1 MSDRIC
7 PCGKSFDRP
16 SLLKRH
22 QNSKLGCIPY
32 LMSLRSALPVI
43 HTGHKEEEGESAKVA
58 KDFFCKFCNRKLAS
72 KFSMER
78 HHTTC
83 SKNED
88 NKIKSDVV
96 DITNNIVNNNNFRD
110 LLLDIIKSGNLDQFE
125 MDIIT
130 GKLKF
135 TCLHNSD
142 ILSIQQAQTN
152 PIPSSTSLIARNL
165 TIPEL
170 EFNDDT
176 NTITVPHNNNNIQ
189 SNVGNTSNI
198 SNTYAPSV
206 KGIITNANNSNN
218 ATINNITNNI
228 TNNNELGSKVPF
240 VYPFGYENISFLT
253 ETEVIDIL
261 KSDDG
266 AVLVLDKIYSQIEN
280 NNFMKANKKDKHMM
294 YINSPDNITYCSDK
308 EFINKLFEQSKLLL
322 KRVYF
327 QYYERLTPKYQHIV
341 LQNIQQVNDILDTKP
356 YSIGE
361 KYTYIVAKKA
371 NNTEEKKVFNEIKKG
386 IDAKDKLTIKENTKA
401 FNKSSSQIM
410 SLNEELSNS
419 KLNMEEIN
427 KIWEQLHT
435 DETVSYEEFAN
446 DLALHRFEDTPR
458 YKLIQTL
465 IKKEIEYKYKQN
477 YKLGDLYKFYDY
489 IKLRM
494 DGEIEHIKQ
503 SFPDISEEYMEE
515 IKNLLITKPFENAQI
530 DLLGLQRLL
539 PPQKTDIVRI

>member
-1 MSDRIC
+1 
-7 PCGKSFDRP
+7 
-16 SLLKRH
+16 
-22 QNSKLGCIPY
+22 
-32 LMSLRSALPVI
+32 
-43 HTGHKEEEGESAKVA
+43 
-58 KDFFCKFCNRKLAS
+58 
-72 KFSMER
+72 
-78 HHTTC
+78 
-83 SKNED
+83 
-88 NKIKSDVV
+88 
-96 DITNNIVNNNNFRD
+96 
-110 LLLDIIKSGNLDQFE
+110 
-125 MDIIT
+125 
-130 GKLKF
+130 
-135 TCLHNSD
+135 
-142 ILSIQQAQTN
+142 
-152 PIPSSTSLIARNL
+152 
-165 TIPEL
+165 
-170 EFNDDT
+170 
-176 NTITVPHNNNNIQ
+176 
-189 SNVGNTSNI
+189 
-198 SNTYAPSV
+198 
-206 KGIITNANNSNN
+206 
-218 ATINNITNNI
+218 
-228 TNNNELGSKVPF
+228 VPF

-371 NNTEEKKVFNEIKKG
+371 NNTEEKKTFNEIKKG

-410 SLNEELSNS
+410 SLNEELTKSE
-419 KLNMEEIN
+419 LNMEEIN

-446 DLALHRFEDTPR
+446 DLTLHRFEDTPR
-458 YKLIQTL
+458 FKLIQTL
-465 IKKEIEYKYKQN
+465 IKNELEYKYKQK

-515 IKNLLITKPFENAQI
+515 IKNLLIIKPFENAQI

-539 PPQKTDIVRI
+539 PPQKNDIVRT

>member
-7 PCGKSFDRP
+7 PCGKSFIMP
-16 SLLKRH
+16 YLLKRH

-32 LMSLRSALPVI
+32 LMSLNAQHSVI
-43 HTGHKEEEGESAKVA
+43 HTEHKEEGRERAKAV
-58 KDFFCKFCNRKLAS
+58 KEFFCKFCNRKLAS

-88 NKIKSDVV
+88 NKIKNDIS
-96 DITNNIVNNNNFRD
+96 DITNNAKLRD
-110 LLLDIIKSGNLDQFE
+110 LFESIANTVSNNQGEWDIKIGELSIKYSPHIPLYN
-125 MDIIT
+125 DIQTNPTSSSNSLINKNFNIS
-130 GKLKF
+130 KLKF
-135 TCLHNSD
+135 N
-142 ILSIQQAQTN
+142 
-152 PIPSSTSLIARNL
+152 
-165 TIPEL
+165 
-170 EFNDDT
+170 ND
-176 NTITVPHNNNNIQ
+176 TITLPDNNNIQ
-189 SNVGNTSNI
+189 NNVGNTSNI
-198 SNTYAPSV
+198 SNTYASNV
-206 KGIITNANNSNN
+206 KEIIMNANNSTN

-228 TNNNELGSKVPF
+228 TNNNANNNANNNELCSKLPF

-253 ETEVIDIL
+253 EAEVIDIL

-322 KRVYF
+322 QRVYF

-356 YSIGE
+356 YLLGE
-361 KYTYIVAKKA
+361 KYKYIVAKKT
-371 NNTEEKKVFNEIKKG
+371 NNAEEKKTFNEIKKG

-410 SLNEELSNS
+410 LLNEELNKSS
-419 KLNMEEIN
+419 LNMEDIN

-435 DETVSYEEFAN
+435 DETISYNNFLN
-446 DLALHRFEDTPR
+446 DLTLHRFEDTPR
-458 YKLIQTL
+458 FKLIQTL
-465 IKKEIEYKYKQN
+465 LKNELEYKYKQN
-477 YKLGDLYKFYDY
+477 YKFGDLYKFYDY

-494 DGEIEHIKQ
+494 DCEIEYIKH

-515 IKNLLITKPFENAQI
+515 IKNLLIIKPFENAQI

-539 PPQKTDIVRI
+539 PQQKNNILSIS

>member
-1 MSDRIC
+1 MPYRLC

-43 HTGHKEEEGESAKVA
+43 HTEHKEEEGESAKVA

-152 PIPSSTSLIARNL
+152 PIPSSTSLITRNL
-165 TIPEL
+165 NIPEL

-176 NTITVPHNNNNIQ
+176 NTITVPHNNNNNIQ

-206 KGIITNANNSNN
+206 KGIINNANNSNN

-228 TNNNELGSKVPF
+228 TI
-240 VYPFGYENISFLT
+240 NI
-253 ETEVIDIL
+253 II
-261 KSDDG
+261 
-266 AVLVLDKIYSQIEN
+266 
-280 NNFMKANKKDKHMM
+280 
-294 YINSPDNITYCSDK
+294 
-308 EFINKLFEQSKLLL
+308 
-322 KRVYF
+322 
-327 QYYERLTPKYQHIV
+327 IV
-341 LQNIQQVNDILDTKP
+341 
-356 YSIGE
+356 
-361 KYTYIVAKKA
+361 
-371 NNTEEKKVFNEIKKG
+371 
-386 IDAKDKLTIKENTKA
+386 
-401 FNKSSSQIM
+401 
-410 SLNEELSNS
+410 
-419 KLNMEEIN
+419 
-427 KIWEQLHT
+427 
-435 DETVSYEEFAN
+435 
-446 DLALHRFEDTPR
+446 
-458 YKLIQTL
+458 
-465 IKKEIEYKYKQN
+465 
-477 YKLGDLYKFYDY
+477 
-489 IKLRM
+489 
-494 DGEIEHIKQ
+494 
-503 SFPDISEEYMEE
+503 
-515 IKNLLITKPFENAQI
+515 
-530 DLLGLQRLL
+530 
-539 PPQKTDIVRI
+539 